1 MPNQIDNDHE
11 RDKRMR
17 SETLVRTEKLAP
29 LPLMHCMLSV
39 AALAILV
46 CSAACFAAD
55 NPADAPSGVAEKK
68 ASAPPLREPNEPSVA
83 EASSDGQNAIA
94 NIKFPGLKCEL
105 FAAEPDVANIVA
117 FHRDYQGRVFVC
129 ETFRQDKGIE
139 DNRAHTYWMDEELA
153 AQTVQDRVDYILKY
167 HPDAEETYTRFD
179 DRIRVIQDTDDD
191 GKADQSKVFA
201 KHFNRISSGSGAG
214 VLSYRDKVLYTNIPT
229 LFELTDDDGDGV
241 SDSRKSLHEGYG
253 VHFAYRGHDMH
264 GLIVGF
270 DGRLYFSIG
279 DRGYHLPEQG
289 IKNPDSGAVFR
300 CELDGSHLE
309 VVAVGMR
316 NPQELAFDDY
326 GNLFTGENNSDSG
339 DKARWVFVV
348 PGGDSGWRFYFQYL
362 QDRGPFNREKIWHA
376 HEPNVPGYIVPPVEN
391 LSDGPSGLEFYPG
404 TGFSDEF
411 KDRFFLCDFRGGPTN
426 SGIRS
431 FRNKPVGAFFEVV
444 DQAQPIWGIL
454 PTDIDFGSDGVL
466 YLSDWVTG
474 WVGEDRGRIFAFTD
488 EQNSN
493 PEIAKQVESL
503 LAGGIKKSEVDQ
515 LAALTGHADQRVR
528 QEAQFELVARGER
541 ATIKELALKGTTD
554 GKVLL
559 SRLHGIWGLGQ
570 LSRQSRQAPNASE
583 VDSELAATIQT
594 LLTDAEEE
602 VRAQAALIAGEAKL
616 LLVEELK
623 RLLADSSSRVRYFA
637 ASAYGRNAPVEGV
650 ADVAQ
655 LLEENSDEDPIL
667 RHGGVMAMKHM
678 VTRHGVGALDAPI
691 KSPIA
696 SVRLAACV
704 ALRHLYQDGLFL
716 IDSSSME
723 MAGIGESIA
732 KLVGDADSKVAL
744 EAIRAI
750 HDLPIHSQ
758 MHLVGELTAS
768 NSDGEMS
775 DHRTRRI
782 ISANHH
788 RGTAAGAKTL
798 ANIAADESQVT
809 DRRVDAVKLLGA
821 WMQPSNRDP
830 VHGAWRPV
838 DMSKR
843 NLTDAQ
849 SAVSAVFAKLVGGDE
864 TALTDAS
871 IQAASA
877 LELREIGDAMSQ
889 LITNKE
895 TPQSTRVAALQALGN
910 LKDPGLAQLL
920 NVLVDDYDVLPR
932 LLAAKTVDLVAQT
945 SPDRAI
951 GLLKK
956 ALTGIEVGQDLQG
969 EDLVERQMAF
979 KTLGGMEDP
988 ASAGLLKSS
997 MELLASEKL
1006 AAPVRLDAVMAATAR
1021 QDEACNALLETH
1033 QQNLNKSG
1041 VPTDQYVDTLY
1052 GGDIEKGAKI
1062 FYGKTEVSCVRCH
1075 RIGGTGGKVAP
1086 YLSAIGKTHDRRYI
1100 LEAIVEPSKQIAVGH
1115 AQVVVLTDEGMMHTG
1130 VVKEETDTVMALMD
1144 SDGNVT
1150 RVEKDMIDEMKAGK
1164 SGMPEG
1170 LHKLLTKAEL
1180 RDLVAFLS
1188 AQVDFDS
1195 LPENQKQGHGE

>member
-1 MPNQIDNDHE
+1 
-11 RDKRMR
+11 
-17 SETLVRTEKLAP
+17 
-29 LPLMHCMLSV
+29 
-39 AALAILV
+39 
-46 CSAACFAAD
+46 
-55 NPADAPSGVAEKK
+55 
-68 ASAPPLREPNEPSVA
+68 
-83 EASSDGQNAIA
+83 
-94 NIKFPGLKCEL
+94 
-105 FAAEPDVANIVA
+105 
-117 FHRDYQGRVFVC
+117 
-129 ETFRQDKGIE
+129 
-139 DNRAHTYWMDEELA
+139 MDEELA

-167 HPDAEETYTRFD
+167 HPDAEETYTRYD
-179 DRIRVIQDTDDD
+179 DRIRVIQDTDAD

-214 VLSYRDKVLYTNIPT
+214 VLSHRGKVYYTNIPT

-264 GLIVGF
+264 GLIVGP

-309 VVAVGMR
+309 VIATGMR

-348 PGGDSGWRFYFQYL
+348 PGGDTGWRFYYQYL

-376 HEPNVPGYIVPPVEN
+376 HETNVPAYIIPPVEN
-391 LSDGPSGLEFYPG
+391 LSDGPSGLEYYPG
-404 TGFSDEF
+404 TGFSEDF
-411 KDRFFLCDFRGGPTN
+411 KNRFFLCDFRGGPTN

-431 FRNKPVGAFFEVV
+431 FRNKPLGAFFEVV
-444 DQAQPIWGIL
+444 DQEQPIWGCL
-454 PTDIDFGSDGVL
+454 PTDIDFGSDGKL

-474 WVGEDRGRIFAFTD
+474 WVGEDRGRIFAFAD
-488 EQNSN
+488 EQNSQS
-493 PEIAKQVESL
+493 EIIKQVQTL
-503 LAGGIKKSEVDQ
+503 LAGGIKKSDVKQ
-515 LAALTGHADQRVR
+515 LIALTGHADQRVR
-528 QEAQFELVARGER
+528 QEAQFELVARGET
-541 ATIKELALKGTTD
+541 APLIDLAIKGAAD
-554 GKVLL
+554 GDVLL
-559 SRLHGIWGLGQ
+559 SRLHGIWALGQ
-570 LSRQSRQAPNASE
+570 LARKAGKAVDIDLSSTIQGLLA
-583 VDSELAATIQT
+583 DSE
-594 LLTDAEEE
+594 DE
-602 VRAQAALIAGEAKL
+602 VRAQAALIAGEL
-616 LLVEELK
+616 GLPVHDELK
-623 RLLADSSSRVRYFA
+623 QLLKDSSSRVRYFA
-637 ASAYGRNAPVEGV
+637 AVAYGRIAPGNGL
-650 ADVAQ
+650 ADVAT

-678 VTRHGVGALDAPI
+678 ARRDGVGVLDAAI
-691 KSPIA
+691 ESPIA

-704 ALRHLYQDGLFL
+704 ALRHMYQDGLFS
-716 IDSSSME
+716 IDSSGHDL
-723 MAGIGESIA
+723 AGIGASIA
-732 KLVGDADSKVAL
+732 RLLDDADPKVAL
-744 EAIRAI
+744 EAVRAI
-750 HDLPIHSQ
+750 HDLPINSQ

-788 RGTAAGAKTL
+788 RGTAEGAQVL
-798 ANIAADESQVT
+798 AKFAADDSQAM
-809 DRRVDAVKLLGA
+809 DRRVEAVKLLGA
-821 WMQPSNRDP
+821 WMEPSNRDP

-838 DMSKR
+838 DMTKR

-849 SAVSAVFAKLVGGDE
+849 SAVSAVFAKLVGGE

-871 IQAASA
+871 IAAASA

-895 TPQSTRVAALQALGN
+895 TQQSTRVAALTALGK
-910 LKDPGLAQLL
+910 LKDPGLGQLL
-920 NVLVDDYDVLPR
+920 NSLTDDYDVLPR
-932 LLAAKTVDLVAQT
+932 LLAATTAQLVAQA
-945 SPDRAI
+945 SPDQAV

-956 ALTGIEVGQDLQG
+956 SLSGIEVGQTLEG
-969 EDLVERQMAF
+969 EGLVERQMAL
-979 KTLGGMEDP
+979 KTLGEMKDP
-988 ASAGLLKSS
+988 ASADLLKSS
-997 MELLASEKL
+997 MELLAEDKL
-1006 AAPVRLDAVMAATAR
+1006 AAPIRLDAVMAATAR

-1033 QQNLNKSG
+1033 QQKLNKSG
-1041 VPTDQYVDTLY
+1041 VPTDQYADTLY
-1052 GGDIEKGAKI
+1052 GGDIKKGSKI

-1100 LEAIVEPSKQIAVGH
+1100 LEAIVEPSKQIAKGH

-1130 VVKEETDTVMALMD
+1130 VVKEETDTLMALMD

-1150 RVEKDMIDEMKAGK
+1150 RVDKDMIDEMKAGK

-1170 LHKLLTKAEL
+1170 LHKLLTMSEL
-1180 RDLVAFLS
+1180 RDLVAFLND
-1188 AQVDFDS
+1188 QVDLDS
-1195 LPENQKQGHGE
+1195 LPENQKAGHGE

>member
-1 MPNQIDNDHE
+1 
-11 RDKRMR
+11 MR
-17 SETLVRTEKLAP
+17 IATLVFTEKSTPKTLV
-29 LPLMHCMLSV
+29 HSMLLV
-39 AALAILV
+39 AAAAIWV
-46 CSAACFAAD
+46 CASACLAAD
-55 NPADAPSGVAEKK
+55 NPADAPAGVAEKK
-68 ASAPPLREPNEPSVA
+68 TSSPPLREPNEPSVA
-83 EASSDGQNAIA
+83 EASSEGQSAMA
-94 NIKFPGLKCEL
+94 NIKHSGLKCEL
-105 FAAEPDVANIVA
+105 YAAEPDVANIIA
-117 FHRDYQGRVFVC
+117 FHRDYQGRMFVC

-167 HPDAEETYTRFD
+167 HPDADETYTRFD
-179 DRIRVIQDTDDD
+179 DRIRVIQDTDGD
-191 GKADQSKVFA
+191 GKVDQSKVFA

-214 VLSYRDKVLYTNIPT
+214 VLSYGDKVYYTNIPT

-253 VHFAYRGHDMH
+253 VHFAYRGHDLH

-289 IKNPDSGAVFR
+289 IKNPDSGAVLR

-309 VVAVGMR
+309 VVATGMR

-348 PGGDSGWRFYFQYL
+348 PGGDTGWRFYYQYL

-376 HEPNVPGYIVPPVEN
+376 HEPNVPAYIIPPVEN

-444 DQAQPIWGIL
+444 DQTQPIWGIL
-454 PTDIDFGSDGVL
+454 PTDIDFGSDGKL
-466 YLSDWVTG
+466 YLSDWVIG
-474 WVGEDRGRIFAFTD
+474 WVGEDRGRIFAFSD
-488 EQNSN
+488 QQNTQS
-493 PEIAKQVESL
+493 EVVKQVQSL
-503 LAGGIKKSEVDQ
+503 LAGGIKQSNVAE

-528 QEAQFELVARGER
+528 QEAQFELVARGEQ
-541 ATIKELALKGTTD
+541 AALTELATKGTAA
-554 GKVLL
+554 GEVLL

-570 LSRQSRQAPNASE
+570 LSRQSRQTPNAPM

-594 LLTDAEEE
+594 LLSDTEEE
-602 VRAQAALIAGEAKL
+602 VRAQVALIAGEAEL
-616 LLVEELK
+616 PVAEELK
-623 RLLADSSSRVRYFA
+623 GLLADSSSRVRYFA
-637 ASAYGRNAPVEGV
+637 SVAYGKIASVEGV

-655 LLEENSDEDPIL
+655 LLEENSDDDPIL

-678 VTRHGVGALDAPI
+678 VAQHGVGVLDAAI
-691 KSPIA
+691 ESSIA

-704 ALRHLYQDGLFL
+704 ALRHLYQDGLFR
-716 IDSSSME
+716 IDPSE
-723 MAGIGESIA
+723 PDLTAIGASIA
-732 KLVGDADSKVAL
+732 RMLNDTDPKVAL
-744 EAIRAI
+744 EAVRAI
-750 HDLPIHSQ
+750 HDLPINSQ
-758 MHLVGELTAS
+758 MHLVGALEAS

-775 DHRTRRI
+775 DHLNRRI
-782 ISANHH
+782 ISSNHH
-788 RGTAAGAKTL
+788 RATAEGARAL
-798 ANIAADESQVT
+798 ANFAADDSQVLQ
-809 DRRVDAVKLLGA
+809 RRVDAVKLLGA
-821 WMQPSNRDP
+821 WMTPSNRDP

-843 NLTDAQ
+843 NLVDAQ
-849 SAVSAVFAKLVGGDE
+849 SAVSSVFEKLVGNE
-864 TALTDAS
+864 TVLTDAA
-871 IQAASA
+871 IEAASA
-877 LELREIGDAMSQ
+877 LELKEIGDAMSQ
-889 LITNKE
+889 LITNKSTE
-895 TPQSTRVAALQALGN
+895 QSTRVAALQALGE
-910 LKDPGLAQLL
+910 LEDPGLGGLL
-920 NVLVDDYDVLPR
+920 KALADDYDVLPR
-932 LLAAKTVDLVAQT
+932 LLAAKTASLVART
-945 SPDRAI
+945 SPDQAV
-951 GLLKK
+951 GLLQKS
-956 ALTGIEVGQDLQG
+956 LSGIEAGQKLEGDDL
-969 EDLVERQMAF
+969 LERQMALE
-979 KTLGGMEDP
+979 TLGSMTDS
-988 ASAGLLKSS
+988 ASANLLKSS
-997 MELLASEKL
+997 MELLAEGKL
-1006 AAPVRLDAVMAATAR
+1006 AAPVRLDAVMAATVR
-1021 QDEACNALLETH
+1021 QDDACNALLEAH

-1041 VPTDQYVDTLY
+1041 VPTDQYADTLF
-1052 GGDIEKGAKI
+1052 GGDIEKGAEI

-1086 YLSAIGKTHDRRYI
+1086 YLSAIGKTHDRKYI
-1100 LEAIVEPSKQIAVGH
+1100 LESIVEPNKQIAVGH

-1188 AQVDFDS
+1188 DQVDLDS
-1195 LPENQKQGHGE
+1195 LPANQKQGHGE

>member
-1 MPNQIDNDHE
+1 
-11 RDKRMR
+11 MR
-17 SETLVRTEKLAP
+17 TATLMRTEKTTLIQTY
-29 LPLMHCMLSV
+29 CLSLV
-39 AALAILV
+39 AILIPLV
-46 CSAACFAAD
+46 CAGFCPAAD
-55 NPADAPSGVAEKK
+55 NPADAPAGAAEEKK
-68 ASAPPLREPNEPSVA
+68 PAPPLREPNEPSVA
-83 EASSDGQNAIA
+83 EASSDGQNAVA
-94 NIKFPGLKCEL
+94 NIKYPGLSCEV
-105 FAAEPDVANIVA
+105 FAAEPDVANIIA
-117 FHRDYQGRVFVC
+117 FHRDYQGRMFVC

-139 DNRAHTYWMDEELA
+139 ANRAHTYWMDEELA

-167 HPDAEETYTRFD
+167 HPDAEETYTRYD
-179 DRIRVIQDTDDD
+179 DRIRVIQDTDAD

-214 VLSYRDKVLYTNIPT
+214 VLSHRGKVYYTNIPT

-264 GLIVGF
+264 GLIVGP

-309 VVAVGMR
+309 VIATGMR

-348 PGGDSGWRFYFQYL
+348 PGGDTGWRFYYQYL

-376 HEPNVPGYIVPPVEN
+376 HETNVPAYIIPPVEN
-391 LSDGPSGLEFYPG
+391 LSDGPSGLEYYPG
-404 TGFSDEF
+404 TGFSEDF
-411 KDRFFLCDFRGGPTN
+411 KNRFFLCDFRGGPTN

-431 FRNKPVGAFFEVV
+431 FRNKPLGAFFEVV
-444 DQAQPIWGIL
+444 DQEQPIWGCL
-454 PTDIDFGSDGVL
+454 PTDIDFGSDGKL

-474 WVGEDRGRIFAFTD
+474 WVGEDRGRIFAFAD
-488 EQNSN
+488 EQNSQS
-493 PEIAKQVESL
+493 EIIKQVQTL
-503 LAGGIKKSEVDQ
+503 LAGGIKKSDVKQ
-515 LAALTGHADQRVR
+515 LIALTGHADQRVR
-528 QEAQFELVARGER
+528 QEAQFELVARGET
-541 ATIKELALKGTTD
+541 APLIDLAIKGAAD
-554 GKVLL
+554 GDVLL
-559 SRLHGIWGLGQ
+559 SRLHGIWALGQ
-570 LSRQSRQAPNASE
+570 LARKAGKAVDIDLSSTIQGLLA
-583 VDSELAATIQT
+583 DSE
-594 LLTDAEEE
+594 DE
-602 VRAQAALIAGEAKL
+602 VRAQAALIAGEL
-616 LLVEELK
+616 GLPVHDELK
-623 RLLADSSSRVRYFA
+623 QLLKDSSSRVRYFA
-637 ASAYGRNAPVEGV
+637 AVAYGRIAPGNGL
-650 ADVAQ
+650 ADVAT

-678 VTRHGVGALDAPI
+678 ARRDGVGVLDAAI
-691 KSPIA
+691 ESPIA

-704 ALRHLYQDGLFL
+704 ALRHMYQDGLFS
-716 IDSSSME
+716 IDSSGHDL
-723 MAGIGESIA
+723 AGIGASIA
-732 KLVGDADSKVAL
+732 RLLDDADPKVAL
-744 EAIRAI
+744 EAVRAI
-750 HDLPIHSQ
+750 HDLPIGSQ

-788 RGTAAGAKTL
+788 RGTAEGAQVL
-798 ANIAADESQVT
+798 AKFAADDSQAM
-809 DRRVDAVKLLGA
+809 DRRVEAVKLLGA
-821 WMQPSNRDP
+821 WMEPSNRDP

-838 DMSKR
+838 DMTKR

-849 SAVSAVFAKLVGGDE
+849 SAVSAVFAKLVGGE

-871 IQAASA
+871 IAAASA

-895 TPQSTRVAALQALGN
+895 TQQSTRVAALTALGK
-910 LKDPGLAQLL
+910 LKDPGLGQLL
-920 NVLVDDYDVLPR
+920 NSLTDDYDVLPR
-932 LLAAKTVDLVAQT
+932 LLAATTAQLVAQA
-945 SPDRAI
+945 SPDQAV

-956 ALTGIEVGQDLQG
+956 SLSGIEVGQTLEG
-969 EDLVERQMAF
+969 EGLVERQMAL
-979 KTLGGMEDP
+979 KTLGEMKDP
-988 ASAGLLKSS
+988 ASADLLKSS
-997 MELLASEKL
+997 MELLAEDKL
-1006 AAPVRLDAVMAATAR
+1006 AAPIRLDAVMAATAR

-1033 QQNLNKSG
+1033 QQKLNKSG
-1041 VPTDQYVDTLY
+1041 VPTDQYADTLY
-1052 GGDIEKGAKI
+1052 GGDIEKGSKI

-1100 LEAIVEPSKQIAVGH
+1100 LEAIVEPSKQIAKGH

-1130 VVKEETDTVMALMD
+1130 VVKEETDTLMALMD

-1150 RVEKDMIDEMKAGK
+1150 RVDKDMIDEMKAGK

-1170 LHKLLTKAEL
+1170 LHKLLTMSEL
-1180 RDLVAFLS
+1180 RDLVAFLND
-1188 AQVDFDS
+1188 QVDLDS
-1195 LPENQKQGHGE
+1195 LPENQKAGHGE

>member
-1 MPNQIDNDHE
+1 
-11 RDKRMR
+11 MR
-17 SETLVRTEKLAP
+17 TATLMRTEKTTLIQTY
-29 LPLMHCMLSV
+29 CLSLV
-39 AALAILV
+39 AILIPLV
-46 CSAACFAAD
+46 CAGFCPAAD
-55 NPADAPSGVAEKK
+55 NPADAPAGAAEEKK
-68 ASAPPLREPNEPSVA
+68 PAPPLREPNEPSVA
-83 EASSDGQNAIA
+83 EASSDGQNAVA
-94 NIKFPGLKCEL
+94 NIKYPGLSCEV
-105 FAAEPDVANIVA
+105 FAAEPDVANIIA
-117 FHRDYQGRVFVC
+117 FHRDYQGRMFVC

-167 HPDAEETYTRFD
+167 HPDAEETYTRYD
-179 DRIRVIQDTDDD
+179 DRIRVIQDTDAD

-214 VLSYRDKVLYTNIPT
+214 VLSHRGKVYYTNIPT

-264 GLIVGF
+264 GLIVGP

-309 VVAVGMR
+309 VIATGMR

-348 PGGDSGWRFYFQYL
+348 PGGDTGWRFYYQYL

-376 HEPNVPGYIVPPVEN
+376 HETNVPAYIIPPVEN
-391 LSDGPSGLEFYPG
+391 LSDGPSGLEYYPG
-404 TGFSDEF
+404 TGFSEDF
-411 KDRFFLCDFRGGPTN
+411 KNRFFLCDFRGGPTN

-431 FRNKPVGAFFEVV
+431 FRNKPLGAFFEVV
-444 DQAQPIWGIL
+444 DQEQPIWGCL
-454 PTDIDFGSDGVL
+454 PTDIDFGSDGKL

-474 WVGEDRGRIFAFTD
+474 WVGEDRGRIFAFAD
-488 EQNSN
+488 EQNSQS
-493 PEIAKQVESL
+493 EIIKQVQTL
-503 LAGGIKKSEVDQ
+503 LAGGIKKSDVKQ
-515 LAALTGHADQRVR
+515 LIALTGHADQRVR
-528 QEAQFELVARGER
+528 QEAQFELVARGET
-541 ATIKELALKGTTD
+541 APLIDLAIKGAAD
-554 GKVLL
+554 GDVLL
-559 SRLHGIWGLGQ
+559 SRLHGIWALGQ
-570 LSRQSRQAPNASE
+570 LARKAGKAVDIDLSSTIQGLLA
-583 VDSELAATIQT
+583 DSE
-594 LLTDAEEE
+594 DE
-602 VRAQAALIAGEAKL
+602 VRAQAALIAGEVGL
-616 LLVEELK
+616 PVHDELK
-623 RLLADSSSRVRYFA
+623 QLLKDSSSRVRYFA
-637 ASAYGRNAPVEGV
+637 AVAYGRIAPGNGL
-650 ADVAQ
+650 ADVAT

-678 VTRHGVGALDAPI
+678 ARRDGVGVLDAAI
-691 KSPIA
+691 ESPIA

-704 ALRHLYQDGLFL
+704 ALRHMYQDGLFS
-716 IDSSSME
+716 IDSSGHDL
-723 MAGIGESIA
+723 AGIGASIA
-732 KLVGDADSKVAL
+732 RLLDDADPKVAL
-744 EAIRAI
+744 EAVRAI
-750 HDLPIHSQ
+750 HDLPIGSQ

-788 RGTAAGAKTL
+788 RGTAEGAQVL
-798 ANIAADESQVT
+798 AKFAADDSQAM
-809 DRRVDAVKLLGA
+809 DRRVEAVKLLGA
-821 WMQPSNRDP
+821 WMEPSNRDP

-838 DMSKR
+838 DMTKR

-849 SAVSAVFAKLVGGDE
+849 SAVSAVFAKLVGGE

-871 IQAASA
+871 IAAASA

-895 TPQSTRVAALQALGN
+895 TQQSTRVAALTALGK
-910 LKDPGLAQLL
+910 LKDPGLGQLL
-920 NVLVDDYDVLPR
+920 NSLTDDYDVLPR
-932 LLAAKTVDLVAQT
+932 LLAATTAQLVAQA
-945 SPDRAI
+945 SPDQAV

-956 ALTGIEVGQDLQG
+956 SLSGIEVGQTLEG
-969 EDLVERQMAF
+969 EGLVERQMAL
-979 KTLGGMEDP
+979 KTLGEMKDP
-988 ASAGLLKSS
+988 ASADLLKSS
-997 MELLASEKL
+997 MELLAEDKL
-1006 AAPVRLDAVMAATAR
+1006 AAPIRLDAVMAATAR

-1033 QQNLNKSG
+1033 QQKLNKSG

-1052 GGDIEKGAKI
+1052 GGDIKKGAKI

-1100 LEAIVEPSKQIAVGH
+1100 LEAIVEPSKQIAKGH

-1130 VVKEETDTVMALMD
+1130 VVKEETDTLMALMD

-1150 RVEKDMIDEMKAGK
+1150 RVDKDMIDEMKAGK

-1170 LHKLLTKAEL
+1170 LHKLLTMSEL
-1180 RDLVAFLS
+1180 RDLVAFLND
-1188 AQVDFDS
+1188 QVDLDS
-1195 LPENQKQGHGE
+1195 LPENQKAGHGE

>member
-1 MPNQIDNDHE
+1 MNSATLLKSEKPAATFVY
-11 RDKRMR
+11 RM
-17 SETLVRTEKLAP
+17 SLVIATA
-29 LPLMHCMLSV
+29 V
-39 AALAILV
+39 TLV
-46 CSAACFAAD
+46 CSGVCLAAD
-55 NPADAPSGVAEKK
+55 NPSDTPAEATKK
-68 ASAPPLREPNEPSVA
+68 IAPPLREPNEPSVA

-94 NIKFPGLKCEL
+94 NIKYPGLSCEL

-117 FHRDYQGRVFVC
+117 FHRDYQGRMFVC

-153 AQTVQDRVDYILKY
+153 AQTIQDRVGYILKY
-167 HPDAEETYTRFD
+167 HPDAPETYTRFD
-179 DRIRVIQDTDDD
+179 DRIRVIQDTNAD
-191 GKADQSKVFA
+191 GKADKSEVFA
-201 KHFNRISSGSGAG
+201 NHFNRVPSGSGAG
-214 VLSYRDKVLYTNIPT
+214 VLSYRGKVYYTNIPT
-229 LFELTDDDGDGV
+229 LFELNDDDGDGV
-241 SDSRKSLHEGYG
+241 CDTRKPLHEGYG
-253 VHFAYRGHDMH
+253 VHFAYRGHDLH
-264 GLIVGF
+264 GLIVGP

-279 DRGYHLPEQG
+279 DRGYHLLEQG

-309 VVAVGMR
+309 VVATGMR

-348 PGGDSGWRFYFQYL
+348 PGGDTGWRFYYQYL
-362 QDRGPFNREKIWHA
+362 PDRGPFNREKIWHA
-376 HEPNVPGYIVPPVEN
+376 HEKNVPAYIIPPVEN
-391 LSDGPSGLEFYPG
+391 LSDGPSGLEYYPG
-404 TGFSDEF
+404 TGFSEDF
-411 KDRFFLCDFRGGPTN
+411 KNRFFLCDFRGGPTN

-444 DQAQPIWGIL
+444 DQEQPIWGCL
-454 PTDIDFGSDGVL
+454 PTDIDFGSDGKL

-474 WVGEDRGRIFAFTD
+474 WVGEDRGRIFAFAD
-488 EQNSN
+488 EQNSQS
-493 PEIAKQVESL
+493 EIIEQVQTL
-503 LAGGIKKSEVDQ
+503 LAGGIKKSDAKQ

-528 QEAQFELVARGER
+528 QEAQFELVTRGER
-541 ATIKELALKGTTD
+541 ASLAELAAKGAPD
-554 GKVLL
+554 GEVLL

-570 LSRQSRQAPNASE
+570 MSRQSRQAPNAPA
-583 VDSELAATIQT
+583 VDSELTTAIRV
-594 LLTDAEEE
+594 LLTDSEDE
-602 VRAQAALIAGEAKL
+602 VRAQAALIAGEAELSLGDDLKQL
-616 LLVEELK
+616 LS
-623 RLLADSSSRVRYFA
+623 DPSSRVRYFA
-637 ASAYGRNAPVEGV
+637 AVAYGRIAPADGL
-650 ADVAQ
+650 ADVAK

-678 VTRHGVGALDAPI
+678 AVWHGVGSLDAAI
-691 KSPIA
+691 RSQVS

-704 ALRHLYQDGLFL
+704 ALRHMYQDGLFS
-716 IDSSSME
+716 IDSSGHDLT
-723 MAGIGESIA
+723 GIGESIA
-732 KLVGDADSKVAL
+732 RMLDDSDSSVAL
-744 EAIRAI
+744 EAVRAI
-750 HDLPIHSQ
+750 HDLPIDSH

-788 RGTAAGAKTL
+788 RGTADGAQVL
-798 ANIAADESQVT
+798 AKFAADDSQEM
-809 DRRVDAVKLLGA
+809 DRRVEAVKMLGA
-821 WMQPSNRDP
+821 WMEPSNRDP

-843 NLTDAQ
+843 NLVDAQ
-849 SAVSAVFAKLVGGDE
+849 SAVSAVFKRLVGGE

-871 IQAASA
+871 IEAASA

-895 TPQSTRVAALQALGN
+895 TQQSTRVAALKAMGK
-910 LKDPGLAQLL
+910 LKDPGLGQLL
-920 NVLVDDYDVLPR
+920 NLLTDDYDVLPR
-932 LLAAKTVDLVAQT
+932 LLAATTAQLVAQA
-945 SPDRAI
+945 SPDQAV

-956 ALTGIEVGQDLQG
+956 SLTNIEVGQPMEG
-969 EDLVERQMAF
+969 EDVVERQMAL
-979 KTLGGMEDP
+979 KTLGDMKDD
-988 ASAGLLKSS
+988 ASANLLKSS
-997 MELLASEKL
+997 MALLAQGKL
-1006 AAPVRLDAVMAATAR
+1006 AAPIRLDAVMAATAR
-1021 QDEACNALLETH
+1021 QDEACNALLEKH
-1033 QQNLNKSG
+1033 QQKLSKSG
-1041 VPTDQYVDTLY
+1041 VPTDQYADTLY

-1100 LEAIVEPSKQIAVGH
+1100 LESIVEPSKQIAVGH

-1130 VVKEETDTVMALMD
+1130 VVKEETDTLMALMD

-1150 RVEKDMIDEMKAGK
+1150 RVDKDMIDEMKAGK

-1170 LHKLLTKAEL
+1170 LHKLLTMSEL
-1180 RDLVAFLS
+1180 RDLVAFLND
-1188 AQVDFDS
+1188 QVDLDS
-1195 LPENQKQGHGE
+1195 LPASQRQGHGE